1 MAHEEPKPA
10 ESGDAIQ
17 DPIARLEQLAAL
29 PDHFSVPAYLW
40 IFRALEHA
48 RRRLKRTGHITGQEL
63 LKASRELARGE
74 FGPMAL
80 EVFRHWGFDSA
91 SDIGRAVFDLVEAG
105 ILLKTENDSLGDF
118 ASGESF
124 EEAFQLDFP
133 W

>member
-1 MAHEEPKPA
+1 MANEEPKA
-10 ESGDAIQ
+10 ADGDEPIP
-17 DPIARLEQLAAL
+17 DPIARLEQLSAA
-29 PDHFSVPAYLW
+29 PGRFSVPAYLW
-40 IFRALEHA
+40 IFRVLEHA
-48 RRRLKRTGHITGQEL
+48 RRRLKRAGHITGQEL
-63 LKASRELARGE
+63 LKASRELARAE

-80 EVFRHWGFDSA
+80 EVFRHWGFESA

-118 ASGESF
+118 ASAESF